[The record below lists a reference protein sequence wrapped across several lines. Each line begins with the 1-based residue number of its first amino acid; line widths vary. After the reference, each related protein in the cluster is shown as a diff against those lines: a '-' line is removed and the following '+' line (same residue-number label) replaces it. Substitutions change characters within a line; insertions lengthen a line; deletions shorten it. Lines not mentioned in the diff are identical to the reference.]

1 MHLRISRESLLDYMF
16 AVWLKRFGSTK
27 NMEACEKGLGLVP
40 TLMLH
45 FYCQGLELVSVALAA
60 CGLTQY

>member
-27 NMEACEKGLGLVP
+27 NMEAWEEGLGLV
-40 TLMLH
+40 
-45 FYCQGLELVSVALAA
+45 AL
-60 CGLTQY
+60 

>member
-1 MHLRISRESLLDYMF
+1 MQLRISRESLLDYMS

-27 NMEACEKGLGLVP
+27 NMEACEEGLGLVA

-45 FYCQGLELVSVALAA
+45 FYC
-60 CGLTQY
+60 